1 MWRHIRGTRTMPGKY
16 VDGVLQRPK
25 SADKYTE
32 TDRDKITDKLT
43 ITAVLAAPDNYLLI
57 PDNIKNRNR
66 RTQRLVILHAQT
78 H

>member
-43 ITAVLAAPDNYLLI
+43 ITAVLDRQLSTHTRPYLQIVTGVHSDL
-57 PDNIKNRNR
+57 
-66 RTQRLVILHAQT
+66 
-78 H
+78 